1 MAAAETVHAPEFEET
16 SSSLF
21 SCSAW
26 LSCAGVALSKDP
38 LWRVAGS
45 SAALDADPGFNMAAC
60 RSRSKSGAFTVL
72 ALVFFVFSGP
82 CAEAFQPSVP
92 RKFQQSLEELD
103 PDFGGELDSAGVSA
117 YLNVLP
123 AEAGRDR
130 NVMRTAKPK
139 RVPVRP
145 QGKLEWVTLRA
156 TARKFVKETNLELA
170 KTQYETILQTKI
182 SGLPARTVAS
192 LHIELGNVYVKLGD
206 EGAARYHF
214 QEAQAFVP
222 QHALPH
228 IRMAQLDTQ
237 LGRFDEAVEHYKH
250 ALFFN
255 NSHTLAAQL
264 GKSSLHSV

>member
-26 LSCAGVALSKDP
+26 LSCADVALSKDP

-92 RKFQQSLEELD
+92 TKFQQSLEELD
-103 PDFGGELDSAGVSA
+103 PDFGDELDSAGVSA

-130 NVMRTAKPK
+130 NVIKDQRIERSLWTSMWR
-139 RVPVRP
+139 R
-145 QGKLEWVTLRA
+145 
-156 TARKFVKETNLELA
+156 
-170 KTQYETILQTKI
+170 
-182 SGLPARTVAS
+182 SG
-192 LHIELGNVYVKLGD
+192 LGD
-206 EGAARYHF
+206 EHR
-214 QEAQAFVP
+214 VP
-222 QHALPH
+222 GRPLPTSNV
-228 IRMAQLDTQ
+228 DGP
-237 LGRFDEAVEHYKH
+237 LGGLMCHQGPV
-250 ALFFN
+250 
-255 NSHTLAAQL
+255 
-264 GKSSLHSV
+264 

>member
-1 MAAAETVHAPEFEET
+1 MPTLHSQRP
-16 SSSLF
+16 
-21 SCSAW
+21 
-26 LSCAGVALSKDP
+26 
-38 LWRVAGS
+38 
-45 SAALDADPGFNMAAC
+45 
-60 RSRSKSGAFTVL
+60 SGAWPARPLRSTRTLGSIWQRAAPLKIRRIHGVGT
-72 ALVFFVFSGP
+72 VFFVFSGP

-103 PDFGGELDSAGVSA
+103 PDFGDELDSAGVSA

-228 IRMAQLDTQ
+228 IRMAA
-237 LGRFDEAVEHYKH
+237 RH
-250 ALFFN
+250 A
-255 NSHTLAAQL
+255 ARAIR
-264 GKSSLHSV
+264 